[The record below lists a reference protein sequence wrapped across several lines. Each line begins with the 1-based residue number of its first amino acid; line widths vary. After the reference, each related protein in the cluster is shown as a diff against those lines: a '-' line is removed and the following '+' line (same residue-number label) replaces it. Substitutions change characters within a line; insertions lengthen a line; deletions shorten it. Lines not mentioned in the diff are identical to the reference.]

1 MTTAKCD
8 AAKRD
13 AAKCAPTNPATRL
26 GAHIIMAAKQLCDE
40 CDMAKWVH
48 AGPATAMGAHI
59 ITAAKNDAAK
69 QRCGETRRDEVGPT
83 IKLLTEWPA
92 CHALARH
99 AAALQSPFREK
110 SPARDK
116 AVWHTDSWHAG
127 LSAQGV
133 HHKQSISKRPACH
146 ACLFAR
152 GMAQAVKYKKAC
164 VARRPF
170 LKEFSTS
177 CKL

>member
-13 AAKCAPTNPATRL
+13 AAKRAPTNPATRL

-69 QRCGETRRDEVGPT
+69 QRRGEMRRDEVGPNDQT
-83 IKLLTEWPA
+83 SHRMAFAPRIGAPRR
-92 CHALARH
+92 CDALA
-99 AAALQSPFREK
+99 
-110 SPARDK
+110 
-116 AVWHTDSWHAG
+116 
-127 LSAQGV
+127 
-133 HHKQSISKRPACH
+133 
-146 ACLFAR
+146 
-152 GMAQAVKYKKAC
+152 
-164 VARRPF
+164 
-170 LKEFSTS
+170 FS
-177 CKL
+177 